1 MLAVARA
8 LKGDRVFLDLT
19 VVVAVAFLTS
29 LIVCRAMIWIG
40 PVDAPNE
47 ERKQHRAP
55 TPTSGG
61 IGIGAGFGAAMI
73 VLSLFSIEWRYV
85 VSPQAMAML
94 WVSALIGYPLLL
106 IGFVDDARR
115 LSAEFK
121 FVVYSL
127 LALAAAWLMGVVDE
141 VRVGDFVVTLPFV
154 VALLGTALW
163 VFTLLNV
170 VNFMD
175 GANGMAMGSVAVGL
189 AALSI
194 IALEGHSIGGAAIA
208 LCGAGAIG
216 GFLVWNFPNGR
227 LFAGDS
233 GALFAG
239 ALSAF
244 GCLIVIARTG
254 MSPLVAPILFFPL
267 LADALLTL
275 LFRARRGRSLL
286 VGHAE
291 HIYQLAI
298 VSGWSHARIG
308 IAYWLAMAVC
318 GAIAWAVS
326 RDETQIAPAVALAVM
341 MVCAVILDRV
351 VRQRAQAAGIL
362 KL

>member
-1 MLAVARA
+1 MI
-8 LKGDRVFLDLT
+8 LDLT
-19 VVVAVAFLTS
+19 VVVAVAFITS

-61 IGIGAGFGAAMI
+61 IGIGAGYGAAML
-73 VLSLFSIEWRYV
+73 VLSLYSVEWRSQ
-85 VSPQAMAML
+85 VSPEGVAML
-94 WVSALIGYPLLL
+94 WVSALFGYPLLL

-121 FVVYSL
+121 FAIYS
-127 LALAAAWLMGVVDE
+127 ALSVAAAWLMGVVDQ
-141 VRVGDFVVTLPFV
+141 VTVGGLVVELPFA

-189 AALSI
+189 CALSV
-194 IALEGHSIGGAAIA
+194 IALQGGSTGGGAIA
-208 LCGAGAIG
+208 LCGAGALV
-216 GFLVWNFPNGR
+216 GFLVWNFPSGR

-239 ALSAF
+239 ALAAF

-275 LFRARRGRSLL
+275 LYRARRRRSLL

-291 HIYQLAI
+291 HIYQIAI
-298 VSGWSHARIG
+298 ISGWSHARIG
-308 IAYWLAMAVC
+308 IAYWIAMAVC
-318 GAIAWAVS
+318 GAIAWYASGDASHV
-326 RDETQIAPAVALAVM
+326 APGVALAGLI
-341 MVCAVILDRV
+341 ILALGLDFV
-351 VRQRAQAAGIL
+351 VRRRAEASGAL
-362 KL
+362 KR

>member
-1 MLAVARA
+1 M
-8 LKGDRVFLDLT
+8 FLDLT
-19 VVVAVAFLTS
+19 VVVAVAFFTS

-40 PVDAPNE
+40 PVDAPTE
-47 ERKQHRAP
+47 ERKHHRAP

-61 IGIGAGFGAAMI
+61 IGIGAGFGAAML
-73 VLSLFSIEWRYV
+73 VLSLFSIEWRHLI
-85 VSPQAMAML
+85 SPQGVAML
-94 WVSALIGYPLLL
+94 WVSALFGYPLLL
-106 IGFVDDARR
+106 IGFIDDARR

-121 FVVYSL
+121 FVIYSL
-127 LALAAAWLMGVVDE
+127 LALGAAWLMGVVDH
-141 VRVGDFVVTLPFV
+141 VRIGDVVVNLPLV
-154 VALLGTALW
+154 VALAGTALW

-189 AALSI
+189 CALSV
-194 IALEGHSIGGAAIA
+194 IALDGGSIGGGAIA
-208 LCGAGAIG
+208 LCGAGALA
-216 GFLVWNFPNGR
+216 GFLVWNFPSGR

-239 ALSAF
+239 ALAAF

-254 MSPLVAPILFFPL
+254 MSPLIAPILFFPL

-291 HIYQLAI
+291 HVYQLAI
-298 VSGWSHARIG
+298 ISGWSHARIG
-308 IAYWLAMAVC
+308 ITYWVAMAVC
-318 GAIAWAVS
+318 GLIAWFVS
-326 RDETQIAPAVALAVM
+326 RDETQVAPAVALAVM
-341 MVCAVILDRV
+341 IVSALILDPF
-351 VRQRAQAAGIL
+351 VRRRAEAAGIL
-362 KL
+362 KP